1 MRQFFV
7 RRVITASLMILLTT
21 VFTFA
26 LSRAAGDPRDLYLTM
41 YTTPDVYEQ
50 WGELLGLNKPL
61 YMQYLD
67 WLQDA
72 ARLDFGDSLAQKRP
86 VTELIVNRA
95 PASLR
100 LAAAGF
106 AFAVVVGL
114 PLGVLSAVKRSS
126 GGDYLGR
133 IFALIGQSTPPFALG
148 VVLIYIFAV
157 ELGWLPTSRQDHGI
171 RSYILPSMTL
181 GWAPAAGLLRLIRS
195 SMLEVLDSEFVK
207 MARAKGASNA
217 TVIWKHAL
225 RNALIAP
232 LTYSTLLLAA
242 FVTGS
247 ILVESVFSWPGLGI
261 LAWQA
266 VGHNDFAL
274 ITGIVI
280 MTGTAFIL
288 ANLIADLLYAYLD
301 PRIRLS

>member
-1 MRQFFV
+1 
-7 RRVITASLMILLTT
+7 MILLTT

-41 YTTPDVYEQ
+41 YTTPEVYEQ
-50 WGELLGLNKPL
+50 WGVLLGLNKPL
-61 YMQYLD
+61 YLQYFD
-67 WLQDA
+67 WLGDA
-72 ARLDFGDSLAQKRP
+72 ARLNFGDSLAQKRP
-86 VTELIVNRA
+86 VTELIINRA
-95 PASLR
+95 PATLR

-106 AFAVVVGL
+106 VFALLVGL

-126 GGDYLGR
+126 AGDYVGR
-133 IFALIGQSTPPFALG
+133 VFALIGQSTPPFALA
-148 VVLIYIFAV
+148 VVLIIIFAV
-157 ELGWLPTSRQDHGI
+157 ELGWLPTSRQDHGL
-171 RSYILPSMTL
+171 RSYILPAVTL
-181 GWAPAAGLLRLIRS
+181 GWAPAAGLLRLLRS

-207 MARAKGASNA
+207 MARAKGSSNT

-232 LTYSTLLLAA
+232 LTYSTLLLAG

-247 ILVESVFSWPGLGI
+247 ILVESVFAWPGLG
-261 LAWQA
+261 LLGWQA

-280 MTGTAFIL
+280 LTGSAFII
-288 ANLIADLLYAYLD
+288 ANLIADLLYAYVD
-301 PRIRLS
+301 PRIRFN

>member
-1 MRQFFV
+1 
-7 RRVITASLMILLTT
+7 MILLTT

-41 YTTPDVYEQ
+41 YTTPEVYEQ
-50 WGELLGLNKPL
+50 WGVLLGLNKPL
-61 YMQYLD
+61 YLQYFD
-67 WLQDA
+67 WLGDA
-72 ARLDFGDSLAQKRP
+72 ARLNFGDSLAQKRP

-95 PASLR
+95 PATLR

-106 AFAVVVGL
+106 VFALLVGL
-114 PLGVLSAVKRSS
+114 PLGVLSAVRRSS
-126 GGDYLGR
+126 AGDYLGR
-133 IFALIGQSTPPFALG
+133 VFALIGQSTPPFALA
-148 VVLIYIFAV
+148 VVLIIIFAV
-157 ELGWLPTSRQDHGI
+157 ELGWLPTSRQDHGL
-171 RSYILPSMTL
+171 RSYILPAVTL
-181 GWAPAAGLLRLIRS
+181 GWAPAAGLLRLLRS

-207 MARAKGASNA
+207 MARAKGSSNT

-232 LTYSTLLLAA
+232 LTYSTLLLAG

-247 ILVESVFSWPGLGI
+247 ILVESVFAWPGLG
-261 LAWQA
+261 LLGWQA

-280 MTGTAFIL
+280 LTGSAFIV
-288 ANLIADLLYAYLD
+288 ANLIADLLYAYVD
-301 PRIRLS
+301 PRIRFN

>member
-1 MRQFFV
+1 MRQFFI
-7 RRVITASLMILLTT
+7 RRVITAFLMILLTT

-41 YTTPDVYEQ
+41 YTTPAVYEQ

-61 YMQYLD
+61 YLQYLD
-67 WLQDA
+67 WLGDA

-86 VTELIVNRA
+86 VTELILNRT
-95 PASLR
+95 PATLR
-100 LAAAGF
+100 LAGAGF
-106 AFAVVVGL
+106 AFALLVGI

-126 GGDYLGR
+126 AGDYVGR
-133 IFALIGQSTPPFALG
+133 VFALIGQSTPPFALG
-148 VVLIYIFAV
+148 VILVIIFAV
-157 ELGWLPTSRQDHGI
+157 ELGWLPTSRQDHGL
-171 RSYILPSMTL
+171 RSYFLPAITL

-195 SMLEVLDSEFVK
+195 SLLEVLDSEYVK
-207 MARAKGASNA
+207 LARAKGVSNNGI
-217 TVIWKHAL
+217 IWKHAL

-232 LTYSTLLLAA
+232 LTYSTLLLAG

-247 ILVESVFSWPGLGI
+247 ILVESVFAWPGLGI

-274 ITGIVI
+274 ITGVVI
-280 MTGTAFIL
+280 LTGSVFIL
-288 ANLIADLLYAYLD
+288 ANFTADMLYAYVD

>member
-1 MRQFFV
+1 
-7 RRVITASLMILLTT
+7 MILLTT

-61 YMQYLD
+61 YLQYFD
-67 WLQDA
+67 WLGDA

-86 VTELIVNRA
+86 VTELILNRA
-95 PASLR
+95 PATLR

-106 AFAVVVGL
+106 VFALLVGI

-126 GGDYLGR
+126 AGDYVGR
-133 IFALIGQSTPPFALG
+133 VFALIGQSTPPFALG
-148 VVLIYIFAV
+148 VLLIFLFAV
-157 ELGWLPTSRQDHGI
+157 ELGWLPTSRQDHGL
-171 RSYILPSMTL
+171 RSYILPAVTL
-181 GWAPAAGLLRLIRS
+181 GWAPAAGLLRLLRS

-207 MARAKGASNA
+207 MARAKGSSN
-217 TVIWKHAL
+217 TKVIWKHAL

-232 LTYSTLLLAA
+232 LTYSTLLLAG

-247 ILVESVFSWPGLGI
+247 ILVESVFAWPGLG
-261 LAWQA
+261 LLGWQA

-280 MTGTAFIL
+280 MTGAAFIM
-288 ANLIADLLYAYLD
+288 ANLLADLLYAYVD
-301 PRIRLS
+301 PRIRFN

>member
-1 MRQFFV
+1 
-7 RRVITASLMILLTT
+7 MILLTT

-61 YMQYLD
+61 YLQYLD
-67 WLQDA
+67 WLGDA

-86 VTELIVNRA
+86 VTELILNRT
-95 PASLR
+95 PATLR

-106 AFAVVVGL
+106 AFALLVGI

-126 GGDYLGR
+126 AGDYVGR
-133 IFALIGQSTPPFALG
+133 VFALIGQSTPPFALG
-148 VVLIYIFAV
+148 VILVIIFAV
-157 ELGWLPTSRQDHGI
+157 ELGWLPTSRQDHGL
-171 RSYILPSMTL
+171 RSYFLPAITL

-195 SMLEVLDSEFVK
+195 SLLEVLDSEYVK
-207 MARAKGASNA
+207 LARAKGVSNNGI
-217 TVIWKHAL
+217 VWKHAL

-232 LTYSTLLLAA
+232 LTYSTLLLAG

-247 ILVESVFSWPGLGI
+247 ILVESVFAWPGLGI

-280 MTGTAFIL
+280 LTGSVFIL
-288 ANLIADLLYAYLD
+288 ANFTADMLYAYVD
-301 PRIRLS
+301 PRIRFN